1 MSKTSTPLTE
11 LPLFPLQTPLFP
23 GGSLPLRIFEVR
35 YLDMIGR
42 CHKAGEPFGVVCL
55 SEGSDTRRRASGTAG
70 GKPSGDGFAH
80 EAFFPVGTLA
90 RITKFERPQ
99 PGLMMIG
106 CVGAQRFRVQ
116 RSEQSK
122 HGLWVADVELLADD
136 AEVTVPDDLRFTRDA
151 LQALIRNI
159 EQSLEQSAEQ
169 GAEQVAEPGG
179 EAGFEMLLTKPYRW
193 DDCGWLA
200 NRWCEMLPLP
210 PELKHRFMALDSP
223 VLRLELVADTLG
235 QHGITLPG

>member
-1 MSKTSTPLTE
+1 MSTTPTTLTG

-55 SEGSDTRRRASGTAG
+55 SEGSETRRRASGTAD
-70 GKPSGDGFAH
+70 GKPAGDGFAH

-90 RITKFERPQ
+90 RIAKFERPQ

-116 RSEQSK
+116 RSEQSR
-122 HGLWVADVELLADD
+122 HGLWVADVELVADD
-136 AEVTVPDDLRFTRDA
+136 ADVPVPEDLRFTRDA
-151 LQALIRNI
+151 LQALVRDI
-159 EQSLEQSAEQ
+159 EQSLQQSAES
-169 GAEQVAEPGG
+169 GDD
-179 EAGFEMLLTKPYRW
+179 AGFEMPLHKPYRW

-200 NRWCEMLPLP
+200 NRWCEMLPLQ

-235 QHGITLPG
+235 QIGFKLPG

>member
-1 MSKTSTPLTE
+1 MSTTSTTLTE

-42 CHKAGEPFGVVCL
+42 CQKAGEPFGVVCL
-55 SEGSDTRRRASGTAG
+55 SEGSDTRRRVNGTAG
-70 GKPSGDGFAH
+70 GKPAGDGFAH

-116 RSEQSK
+116 RSEQLK

-136 AEVTVPDDLRFTRDA
+136 AEVPVPEDLRFTREA
-151 LQALIRNI
+151 LQGLVRNI
-159 EQSLEQSAEQ
+159 ELSLELSAEQ
-169 GAEQVAEPGG
+169 SG
-179 EAGFEMLLTKPYRW
+179 EAGFEMPLLKPYRW

-200 NRWCEMLPLP
+200 NRWCEMLPLQ

-235 QHGITLPG
+235 QIGFTLPS